1 MHVLA
6 VALSALVLP
15 GFHAAAQEPSG
26 GVVLSGTFP
35 GTVRP
40 GDVYLPPGY
49 SPSHRYPVVYLL
61 HGLPGD
67 PSEYIHGTRLGEFAD
82 GAISNGTVRPFIA
95 IVPAAGA
102 AARYNGEWAGPWET
116 ALVDRIVPWVD
127 KHLSTIAAPS
137 GRIIA
142 GLSAGG
148 YGAVNIAFRHPGLFG
163 TVESWSGYFRPL
175 NDGPFLHADEATLNA
190 NNPTKLARSEAAVL
204 RRSKMRFFLSTGPV
218 HSHLFTPQETID
230 FAKELEGLRIPV
242 RSRVF
247 SSMKDQWRY
256 QLDAGLTWAL
266 SKKL

>member
-26 GVVLSGTFP
+26 GMVLSGTFP
-35 GTVRP
+35 GTVRA
-40 GDVYLPPGY
+40 GDVYLPPGFD
-49 SPSHRYPVVYLL
+49 SSRRYPVVYLL

-67 PSEYIHGTRLGEFAD
+67 PSEYIDGTRLGEFAD
-82 GAISNGTVRPFIA
+82 NAISKGTVRPFIA

-102 AARYNGEWAGPWET
+102 TAHYDGEWAGPWET
-116 ALVDRIVPWVD
+116 ALVGRIVPWVD
-127 KHLSTIAAPS
+127 KHLPTIAEPS

-148 YGAVNIAFRHPGLFG
+148 YGAVDIAFRHPGLFG

-175 NDGPFLHADEATLNA
+175 NDPPFVHADKATLNA
-190 NNPTKLARSEAAVL
+190 NNPMKLARSEAAVL
-204 RRSKMRFFLSTGPV
+204 RGSKMRFFLSTGPV

-230 FAKELEGLRIPV
+230 FAEELEGLRLPV
-242 RSRVF
+242 RLRVF
-247 SSMKDQWRY
+247 SSMRDGWRS

-266 SKKL
+266 S